1 MPIGRDPVNG
11 QILPG
16 FSGNPLGRPKGRK
29 ITDEIDTLL
38 AEEDPESDGKT
49 RAQLLAA
56 AILKHALKGDA
67 RYAAMVMDRIEGKV
81 PDIVITKGLDDMS
94 TEELAKALRGVADAV
109 DPPPADTMGQR
120 FGGDN
125 GTPE

>member
-1 MPIGRDPVNG
+1 MAIGRDPVNG

-38 AEEDPESDGKT
+38 AERPDGTDGKT
-49 RAQLLAA
+49 RAQLLAQ
-56 AILKHALKGDA
+56 AIFDHALKGDA
-67 RYAAMVMDRIEGKV
+67 RYAAMVMERIEGKV

-94 TEELAKALRGVADAV
+94 TEELAKELRGVADAV
-109 DPPPADTMGQR
+109 DPPDPNANGCL
-120 FGGDN
+120 GDRP
-125 GTPE
+125 GAA